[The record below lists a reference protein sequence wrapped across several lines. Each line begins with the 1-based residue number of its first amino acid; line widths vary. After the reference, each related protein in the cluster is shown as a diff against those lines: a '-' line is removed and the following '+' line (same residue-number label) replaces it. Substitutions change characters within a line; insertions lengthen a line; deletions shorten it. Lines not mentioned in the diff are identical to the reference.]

1 MKPDLLAALLKP
13 GIEPAQVEG
22 DIWSVLPPEERAA
35 SYDRMARAYDWLIGN
50 GLYNK
55 LVWGNWSAL
64 YREAATRAVRG
75 IDEGPI
81 LDCGCGSLVFTAP
94 AYRAAPLDRM
104 IQFDRSIGMMQ
115 RGSRRLPGATFV
127 QGDALNLPF
136 VDESFATCFSW
147 GLAHIF
153 GSTSRLFSELCRVTR
168 RGGCVSLSMLVLAD
182 RTPGDRVLPQLYKRG
197 EIAPPEYAQTMK
209 DAFAKHFTL
218 ESADVCGNMLFL
230 SGHRPLQSGAI

>member
-1 MKPDLLAALLKP
+1 VKPDLLTFLLKP
-13 GIEPAQVEG
+13 GIEPSQVEG
-22 DIWSVLPPEERAA
+22 NIWSVLPPDERTAP
-35 SYDRMARAYDWLIGN
+35 YDRMARAYDWLIGN

-64 YREAATRAVRG
+64 YRSAAARAVQTLG
-75 IDEGPI
+75 EGPI
-81 LDCGCGSLVFTAP
+81 LDCGCGSLIFTAH

-104 IQFDRSIGMMQ
+104 ILFDRSIGMMQ
-115 RGSRRLPGATFV
+115 RGSRRLPDATFI

-153 GSTSRLFSELCRVTR
+153 GSTAPLFAELCRVTR

-182 RTPGDRVLPQLYKRG
+182 RNPGDRVLPQLYKRG
-197 EIAPPEYAQTMK
+197 EIASPEYAQAMK
-209 DAFAKHFTL
+209 VAFAKCFTL
-218 ESADVCGNMLFL
+218 ESAEVCGNMLFL
-230 SGHRPLQSGAI
+230 SGRRPL